1 MALDEATAVFVA
13 RTESAW
19 GRPLHQM
26 SVAEARALGQHT
38 DGGDH
43 PGIPSGIAS
52 VRDALVTSVGGSIAV
67 RVFAPEA
74 DPRGVMVFYHSGGWA
89 LGGASE
95 SAAFAAA
102 VAARTGCAVV
112 CPGYRLAPEYRY
124 PTAVQDAW
132 AALEWAASS
141 ASDIAGAR
149 VPLIVAGDGAG
160 GALAAVV
167 ARWSFERGGPA
178 VDAQILLCPV
188 TDADFGSLSCTD
200 PANQLLVGRET
211 MMWFWDMYAPDVAA
225 RRHPDASPLEAV
237 FLTGVP
243 PAVIVTA
250 EHDVVRDGG
259 ELYAMR
265 LVQAGVPVEHRRF
278 AGQMHG
284 FTGVLSLPGSAEGLD
299 FVAKALDRT
308 IRQGEGVGD
317 GLDDGQAEGSSAGGF
332 SWHSA

>member
-1 MALDEATAVFVA
+1 VL
-13 RTESAW
+13 
-19 GRPLHQM
+19 
-26 SVAEARALGQHT
+26 
-38 DGGDH
+38 
-43 PGIPSGIAS
+43 
-52 VRDALVTSVGGSIAV
+52 
-67 RVFAPEA
+67 
-74 DPRGVMVFYHSGGWA
+74 
-89 LGGASE
+89 
-95 SAAFAAA
+95 
-102 VAARTGCAVV
+102 AARTGCAVV

-141 ASDIAGAR
+141 VTGMAGAR
-149 VPLIVAGDGAG
+149 VPLFVAGDGAG

-200 PANQLLVGRET
+200 PANQLLVGRDA
-211 MMWFWDMYAPDVAA
+211 MIWFWDMYAPDAAA

-250 EHDVVRDGG
+250 EHDVARDGG

-284 FTGVLSLPGSAEGLD
+284 FTGVLSLPGSAEGMD
-299 FVAKALDRT
+299 FVAEALDRT
-308 IRQGEGVGD
+308 ICQGEGGELPTV
-317 GLDDGQAEGSSAGGF
+317 LA
-332 SWHSA
+332 